1 MSGGAWTALA
11 ERGSLLG
18 MRFTVWVYRCCGRR
32 VSGWLAL
39 AIVSYFFVTDARG
52 RRASRRY
59 LARLYAA
66 PGGAA
71 ALGHPPG
78 LRDCFRQYRE
88 FSRCVLD
95 RLAFALGEGDRFTV
109 EVHGRD
115 ALATLH
121 AAGQGAVLL
130 GAHLGNFDA
139 LRALARRDGVVV
151 NVVMFTRHAERING
165 LLRRLDPAAEVR
177 VLEMDPAVP
186 DTALRLRACVQRGEF
201 VALLGDRVGATG
213 RARIARASFLGR
225 DATFPVGPFV
235 LAAVLG
241 CPVILIVGLRR
252 GDGAYEVFVELLADR
267 VPLAPRL
274 RAASLPG
281 LVRRY
286 AGRLE
291 AYCLRAPYQ
300 WFNFYDFWGEEPA
313 ARGSAP

>member
-1 MSGGAWTALA
+1 MSRGAWTGVA

-88 FSRCVLD
+88 FARCVLD

-115 ALATLH
+115 ALVALH
-121 AAGQGAVLL
+121 ATGRGAVLL

-165 LLRRLDPAAEVR
+165 LLRRLDPSAEVR

-186 DTALRLRACVQRGEF
+186 DTALAPARLRRARG
-201 VALLGDRVGATG
+201 VRRPARRSRGRDGTGPDRADVVSGPRRGLPG
-213 RARIARASFLGR
+213 RAVR
-225 DATFPVGPFV
+225 P
-235 LAAVLG
+235 
-241 CPVILIVGLRR
+241 RR
-252 GDGAYEVFVELLADR
+252 RPR
-267 VPLAPRL
+267 VPGHPHR
-274 RAASLPG
+274 
-281 LVRRY
+281 
-286 AGRLE
+286 
-291 AYCLRAPYQ
+291 RAP
-300 WFNFYDFWGEEPA
+300 
-313 ARGSAP
+313 AR